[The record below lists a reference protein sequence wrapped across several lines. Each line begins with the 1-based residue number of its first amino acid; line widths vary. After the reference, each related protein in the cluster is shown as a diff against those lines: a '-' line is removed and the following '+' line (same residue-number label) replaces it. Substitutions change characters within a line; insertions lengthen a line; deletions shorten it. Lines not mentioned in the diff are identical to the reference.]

1 MADTTSTAKVSQ
13 IFISAGE
20 AFTKLAELT
29 MQINTQVE
37 TPPGAKWTDTEIEM
51 LRQAVQKFGT
61 DLNKISEVVKTRS
74 LGQLKTAIKRKIYA
88 EAGIP
93 IIKKQQQGR
102 KRTSTNDG
110 VSSTNLP
117 AETVTFDDF
126 TSTLDGNEAKKS
138 RLSVGKHLSTSS
150 TTHANDSGLVD
161 VENLEESNSSTKKF
175 DRFIG
180 SQLERQSV
188 SDLNELAVSNPPPL
202 PPFDL
207 VSDPC

>member
-1 MADTTSTAKVSQ
+1 MDMSSAGKVSQ
-13 IFISAGE
+13 IFISAGD

-37 TPPGAKWTDTEIEM
+37 APPGAKWTDDEIEM
-51 LRQAVQKFGT
+51 LRQAVLKFGT

-74 LGQLKTAIKRKIYA
+74 LGQLKNAIKRKIYA

-93 IIKKQQQGR
+93 MAKKQQQSR
-102 KRTSTNDG
+102 KRTSND
-110 VSSTNLP
+110 VIVIDNLP
-117 AETVTFDDF
+117 AETVSFDDF
-126 TSTLDGNEAKKS
+126 TNTLEGTAGKKS
-138 RLSVGKHLSTSS
+138 RLSGLKTSS
-150 TTHANDSGLVD
+150 DSGLVD
-161 VENLEESNSSTKKF
+161 VDVENFEDSNSSVKKF

-180 SQLERQSV
+180 SQMESRTVGGLS
-188 SDLNELAVSNPPPL
+188 ELAVSHPPPL

>member
-37 TPPGAKWTDTEIEM
+37 TPPG
-51 LRQAVQKFGT
+51 
-61 DLNKISEVVKTRS
+61 
-74 LGQLKTAIKRKIYA
+74 GQLKTAIKRKIYA

-138 RLSVGKHLSTSS
+138 RLSVGKHLNTSS

-161 VENLEESNSSTKKF
+161 VENLEESNSSIKKF